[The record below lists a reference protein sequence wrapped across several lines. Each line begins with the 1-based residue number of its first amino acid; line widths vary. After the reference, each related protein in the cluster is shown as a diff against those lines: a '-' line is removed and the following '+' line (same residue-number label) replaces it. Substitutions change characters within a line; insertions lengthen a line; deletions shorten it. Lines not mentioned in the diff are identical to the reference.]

1 MMAVLYIVLPLA
13 FIVAGAG
20 ILAFI
25 WAARRGEFDDLDTP
39 PLRAIMDDD
48 TAVPTSPSQPPAS
61 QYPASQHPQ

>member
-13 FIVAGAG
+13 FIVAAAG
-20 ILAFI
+20 IFAFI

-48 TAVPTSPSQPPAS
+48 PAVPTSPSQPPAS
-61 QYPASQHPQ
+61 RHPR